1 MSKHVVKQG
10 HFRAIQGLVVEP
22 VEVVEPV
29 RIDKTRLNN
38 NVGSKIGVQQ
48 VLEGKRSID
57 TLTVNQADEIK
68 RLLVEKGLSL
78 DEMFDK
84 YKEVLEA
91 TGIEYKGSDVLKALD
106 SLLKLHQ
113 IGTDQDDIQV
123 KVGAVIQSKS
133 PDEIRTYLLQI
144 TQKVTHYIDKMQAQ
158 DEQPI
163 TE

>member
-1 MSKHVVKQG
+1 
-10 HFRAIQGLVVEP
+10 
-22 VEVVEPV
+22 
-29 RIDKTRLNN
+29 
-38 NVGSKIGVQQ
+38 
-48 VLEGKRSID
+48 
-57 TLTVNQADEIK
+57 
-68 RLLVEKGLSL
+68 VEKGLSL

-163 TE
+163 AE